1 MMELLVLGA
10 LVMSIMALVKASD
23 ALKRAEALEQRQRE
37 LAQHSSVA
45 QWPALST
52 AASLEDVVPP
62 PSPVALPGPEIK
74 LEQAAAPVAPLPVG
88 AHTTPPPLPKPAA
101 VPPVLKP
108 TAPALSFEQ
117 FLGAKLFAW
126 LGGLALFLGVVY
138 FVKYAFERNMIPPAV
153 RCGLGFA
160 TGTALTL
167 VGLWLK
173 DSKRY
178 TVMAQSLAATGVLVL
193 YGVTFAAHALYQ
205 FPLFT
210 TGSTFA
216 LMSVVT
222 VVAILLAVRMDSQ
235 VVAVLGIIGGFL
247 TPPLC
252 STGQDNPVAL
262 FSYIALLDIGVLVLA
277 QRKSWQYLAPLAVV
291 GTLLMQ
297 FGWVL
302 RFVVFG
308 HAYEASDKGWIIVA
322 VFAGFA
328 WLFSAAAA
336 ACKRRDPKGLA
347 VALSALALALSAM
360 LMAFLLLDHAISTPP
375 VRLYTFVLLINGSV
389 LWVAWQHRALLWAQT
404 VVGALTFLH
413 MALWTGIRLNAD
425 LLVTAL
431 GVYLVFGLLH
441 SLFAVLTQRHALTIA
456 RAVWMPFALLIIAIF
471 NVALPDPALVFGFAA
486 LLSVLLLIMATRL
499 QQPVLP
505 LASVL
510 SVLAVEVCWH
520 GEHFSGDAVH
530 RVLFW
535 YLGFLALFTLFPFL
549 THRTWTEKKM
559 PWIAACVASIGT
571 FLLWH
576 VTLVRIMPEAE
587 SMGLLPAAFI
597 FLPLLGLLW
606 IRKQHTPDNPARM
619 TQLAWFGGTALL
631 FLTLVFPVQFGKES
645 LTLGWALEGAAL
657 CWLFLRV
664 PHTGLRYTALG
675 LLTVAFARLALN
687 PAVLTYHERSGAPV
701 INWFLYTYGL
711 VACAMFAA
719 AWFLKPPHDKL
730 GELNLRGLFCAFG
743 GVLLFLLMNIEIADA
758 FTVPSERFV
767 TFQFYGNLARDMTY
781 TIAWSLFALALLG
794 LGFWTRTAAT
804 RYTGIGLLGVA
815 LLKLFFHDLAGISG
829 IYRIGAL
836 MVVAVIAFA
845 ASFLYQRFAERAEK

>member
-1 MMELLVLGA
+1 MMELLALGA
-10 LVMSIMALVKASD
+10 LVMSIIALVKASD
-23 ALKRAEALEQRQRE
+23 VLKRTEALEQRLRE
-37 LAQHSSVA
+37 ESQPLMLEPKPETKAAPSAVPV
-45 QWPALST
+45 PALS
-52 AASLEDVVPP
+52 V
-62 PSPVALPGPEIK
+62 
-74 LEQAAAPVAPLPVG
+74 VAPPVVA
-88 AHTTPPPLPKPAA
+88 AHAAPPPLPKPPAL
-101 VPPVLKP
+101 PPMIKRDTP
-108 TAPALSFEQ
+108 AAPALNFEQ

-126 LGGLALFLGVVY
+126 LGGLAMFLGVVY
-138 FVKYAFERNMIPPAV
+138 FVKYAFERNMIPPEV

-160 TGTALTL
+160 TGAALTL

-173 DSKRY
+173 GSKRY
-178 TVMAQSLAATGVLVL
+178 AVLAQSLAATGVLVL
-193 YGVTFAAHALYQ
+193 YGVTFAAHSLYQ

-210 TGSTFA
+210 TGFTFA
-216 LMSVVT
+216 IMSVVT
-222 VVAILLAVRMDSQ
+222 VIAILLAVKMDAQ

-252 STGQDNPVAL
+252 STGQDNPLAL

-277 QRKSWQYLAPLAVV
+277 QMKRWHFLAVLAAA

-297 FGWVL
+297 LGWAL
-302 RFVVFG
+302 KYVVFG
-308 HAYEASDKGWIIVA
+308 DAYEGNEKGWIIVA

-328 WLFSAAAA
+328 WLFSAASA
-336 ACKRRDPKGLA
+336 ACKQRDPKGLQ
-347 VALSALALALSAM
+347 VAFSALALALGAM
-360 LMAFLLLDHAISTPP
+360 LMSFLLLDKTINTPAL
-375 VRLYTFVLLINGSV
+375 RLYTFVLLINGSV
-389 LWVAWQHRALLWAQT
+389 LWVAWQHRNLLWAQT
-404 VVGALTFLH
+404 VFGVLTFLH
-413 MALWTGIRLNAD
+413 LALWTGIRLNTE

-431 GVYLVFGLLH
+431 SIYLVFGLLH
-441 SLFAVLTQRHALTIA
+441 SLFAVLTKRNPMTIA

-471 NVALPDPALVFGFAA
+471 NVALPNPTLVFGFAA
-486 LLSVLLLIMATRL
+486 LLSGLLLIMATRL

-505 LASVL
+505 LAAVL

-520 GEHFSGDAVH
+520 GEHFSGDDVH
-530 RVLFW
+530 RALLW
-535 YLGFLALFTLFPFL
+535 YLGFLALFTLFPFV

-559 PWIAACVASIGT
+559 PWIAACVASIGA

-576 VTLVRIMPEAE
+576 VTLLRIMPESE
-587 SMGLLPAAFI
+587 YMGLLPAAFSL
-597 FLPLLGLLW
+597 LPLLGLLW
-606 IRKQHTPDNPARM
+606 IRKQHTPDNPARL

-631 FLTLVFPVQFGKES
+631 FLTLVFPVQFGKEW
-645 LTLGWALEGAAL
+645 LTIGWASEGAAL

-664 PHTGLRYTALG
+664 PHQGLRYTALG

-687 PAVLTYHERSGAPV
+687 PAVLTYHERSGVPV
-701 INWFLYTYGL
+701 LNWFLYTYGL
-711 VACAMFAA
+711 VACALFAA

-758 FTVPSERFV
+758 FTVPGKRFV

-781 TIAWSLFALALLG
+781 TIAWSLFALVLLVV
-794 LGFWTRTAAT
+794 GFWTRTAAT

-815 LLKLFFHDLAGISG
+815 LLKLFFRDLAGISG